1 MISKH
6 HKLIG
11 ITESILKQLEQPV
24 PDLHNELGR
33 SDTLE
38 GFVKDLKADLDLI
51 RATALSLYPDLQ
63 QSRLARLSTQL
74 AVHFFTERSM
84 HGFCEK
90 VLDELI
96 KETGARTGAFILFD
110 RISSEVDIVA
120 SRNSKEEDLPAEKIR
135 VSRTILGQIRD
146 GASSI
151 LIEDALSD
159 ETLGTEDS
167 VRGLTLRSVMA
178 IPLRMEDYLA
188 GAIHLENELTRGA
201 FDEPDL
207 QLLLNVGRF
216 VTVYLDSAF
225 RINEEIEARQRIYSE
240 LKGRTRFDGIVGSSP
255 KLLKVLETVEQVA
268 PSDASIIIEGEN
280 GTGKELIARAL
291 HKGSKRSHRD
301 LIVVNCAA
309 IPDTLLESQLFGHER
324 GSFTGAVSRQIGRLE
339 QGNGSTVFLDEIGEL
354 SIGVQ
359 AKLLR
364 FLQNREIERLGGT
377 KTIQLDVRLVAATN
391 RDIGDMV
398 RRGDFREDLYYRLYV
413 IPIKVPS
420 LRERPEDI
428 PLLADHFIDVFSL
441 QSGRKRPVIDPDVY
455 EALQK
460 HKWPGNIRELENLIQ
475 RVVVLCKSDRIT
487 LGDLPPN
494 IAQAKKVKLDIDK
507 NPFGPYFANLPSNW
521 SELKRRR
528 KQMLHIASV
537 YANNLE
543 DKFIDELLERT
554 GGNISR
560 AATESG
566 MHRTLIHRKLK
577 ARSQ

>member
-1 MISKH
+1 
-6 HKLIG
+6 
-11 ITESILKQLEQPV
+11 
-24 PDLHNELGR
+24 
-33 SDTLE
+33 
-38 GFVKDLKADLDLI
+38 
-51 RATALSLYPDLQ
+51 
-63 QSRLARLSTQL
+63 
-74 AVHFFTERSM
+74 
-84 HGFCEK
+84 
-90 VLDELI
+90 
-96 KETGARTGAFILFD
+96 
-110 RISSEVDIVA
+110 
-120 SRNSKEEDLPAEKIR
+120 
-135 VSRTILGQIRD
+135 
-146 GASSI
+146 

-159 ETLGTEDS
+159 EKLGSEES
-167 VRGLTLRSVMA
+167 IRGLTLRSIMA

-188 GAIHLENELTRGA
+188 GAIHLENEATKGA

-207 QLLLNVGRF
+207 KLLLDVGRL
-216 VTVYLDSAF
+216 VAIYLDSAF
-225 RINEEIEARQRIYSE
+225 RVNEEIAARQRIYSE
-240 LKGRTRFDGIVGSSP
+240 LKGRTRFDGVVGSSP

-268 PSDASIIIEGEN
+268 PTEATVIIEGEN

-291 HKGSKRSHRD
+291 HRSSNRSHRD
-301 LIVVNCAA
+301 LVVVNCAA

-339 QGNGSTVFLDEIGEL
+339 QANGSTVFLDEIGEL

-377 KTIQLDVRLVAATN
+377 KTIKLDVRLVAATN
-391 RDIGDMV
+391 RDINEMV
-398 RRGDFREDLYYRLYV
+398 QRGDFREDLYYRLYV
-413 IPIKVPS
+413 IPIRVPS

-428 PLLADHFIDVFSL
+428 PLLADHFIDIYSL
-441 QSGRKRPVIDPDVY
+441 QSGRKRPVIDPDVF
-455 EALQK
+455 EALQG

-475 RVVVLCKSDRIT
+475 RVVVLTKSDRIT

-507 NPFGPYFANLPSNW
+507 NPFGPYFSSLPTNW
-521 SELKRRR
+521 AELKRRR

-537 YANNLE
+537 YAKNLE
-543 DKFIDELLERT
+543 DKFLDDLLART

-577 ARSQ
+577 AREE